1 MNSIINW
8 VNVDA
13 RFNIKIA
20 GESQLEQIIKREDI
34 VIVLFTDESNQAL
47 NHLLKRVLNELEDS
61 FGIATV
67 EVSDLKGKILIK
79 FISTPCFMKM
89 VYSIL
94 IITYNYYPYFSFYK
108 IQGVYFSV
116 RYPV

>member
-8 VNVDA
+8 INVDV

-20 GESQLEQIIKREDI
+20 GENQLQQIISREDI
-34 VIVLFTDESNQAL
+34 AIVLFTDESNQAL

-67 EVSDLKGKILIK
+67 EVSDITGTKNE
-79 FISTPCFMKM
+79 FS
-89 VYSIL
+89 VL
-94 IITYNYYPYFSFYK
+94 IIVKYPF
-108 IQGVYFSV
+108 
-116 RYPV
+116 

>member
-8 VNVDA
+8 INVDV

-20 GESQLEQIIKREDI
+20 GENQLQQIISREDI
-34 VIVLFTDESNQAL
+34 AIVLFTDESNQAL

-67 EVSDLKGKILIK
+67 EVSDITGIK
-79 FISTPCFMKM
+79 NEFS
-89 VYSIL
+89 VL
-94 IITYNYYPYFSFYK
+94 IIVKYPF
-108 IQGVYFSV
+108 
-116 RYPV
+116 

>member
-8 VNVDA
+8 INVDV

-20 GESQLEQIIKREDI
+20 GENQLQQIISREDI
-34 VIVLFTDESNQAL
+34 AIVLFTDESNQAL

-67 EVSDLKGKILIK
+67 EVSDITGIK
-79 FISTPCFMKM
+79 NEFS
-89 VYSIL
+89 VL
-94 IITYNYYPYFSFYK
+94 IIVKYP
-108 IQGVYFSV
+108 
-116 RYPV
+116 

>member
-1 MNSIINW
+1 MYYYRGSNELLDFTKLHILLQNMNSIINW

-67 EVSDLKGKILIK
+67 EVSDLKGRIVIIFIVTPIL
-79 FISTPCFMKM
+79 FMTIM
-89 VYSIL
+89 
-94 IITYNYYPYFSFYK
+94 
-108 IQGVYFSV
+108 
-116 RYPV
+116 

>member
-1 MNSIINW
+1 MNSIFNW

-20 GESQLEQIIKREDI
+20 GEGQLEQIIKREDI

-67 EVSDLKGKILIK
+67 EVSDLKGKI
-79 FISTPCFMKM
+79 FIIFIFTPH
-89 VYSIL
+89 
-94 IITYNYYPYFSFYK
+94 FYENN
-108 IQGVYFSV
+108 VLYLHNH
-116 RYPV
+116 R

>member
-8 VNVDA
+8 INVDV

-20 GESQLEQIIKREDI
+20 GENQLQQIISREDI
-34 VIVLFTDESNQAL
+34 AIVLFTDESNQAL

-67 EVSDLKGKILIK
+67 EVSDITGIK
-79 FISTPCFMKM
+79 NEFS
-89 VYSIL
+89 VL
-94 IITYNYYPYFSFYK
+94 IIVKYK
-108 IQGVYFSV
+108 RKNPFLL
-116 RYPV
+116 

>member
-8 VNVDA
+8 INVDV

-20 GESQLEQIIKREDI
+20 GENQLQQIISREDI
-34 VIVLFTDESNQAL
+34 AIVLFTDESNQAL

-67 EVSDLKGKILIK
+67 EVCDITGIK
-79 FISTPCFMKM
+79 NEFSG
-89 VYSIL
+89 L
-94 IITYNYYPYFSFYK
+94 IIVKYP
-108 IQGVYFSV
+108 
-116 RYPV
+116 

>member
-20 GESQLEQIIKREDI
+20 GESQLEQIIKKEDI

-67 EVSDLKGKILIK
+67 EVSDLKGTIFVIFIVTPILMKI
-79 FISTPCFMKM
+79 M
-89 VYSIL
+89 YS
-94 IITYNYYPYFSFYK
+94 PS
-108 IQGVYFSV
+108 
-116 RYPV
+116 

>member
-1 MNSIINW
+1 MELHYLQNMNSIINW

-67 EVSDLKGKILIK
+67 EVSDLKGTIFVI
-79 FISTPCFMKM
+79 FIVTP
-89 VYSIL
+89 IPL
-94 IITYNYYPYFSFYK
+94 
-108 IQGVYFSV
+108 
-116 RYPV
+116 

>member
-8 VNVDA
+8 INVDV

-20 GESQLEQIIKREDI
+20 GENQLQQIISREDI
-34 VIVLFTDESNQAL
+34 AIVLFTDESNQAL

-67 EVSDLKGKILIK
+67 EVSDITGIK
-79 FISTPCFMKM
+79 NEFSG
-89 VYSIL
+89 L
-94 IITYNYYPYFSFYK
+94 IIVKYPF
-108 IQGVYFSV
+108 
-116 RYPV
+116 